1 MRTQC
6 SIACQY
12 SAHRARVADKHE
24 HEVKIDDDESVLAWQ
39 FKTENHNIGFA
50 VFRKVDNN
58 AVSSAVRSY
67 DSTTC

>member
-1 MRTQC
+1 M
-6 SIACQY
+6 
-12 SAHRARVADKHE
+12 
-24 HEVKIDDDESVLAWQ
+24 KIDDDESVLAWQ

-58 AVSSAVRSY
+58 AVCSAVRSY

>member
-1 MRTQC
+1 
-6 SIACQY
+6 
-12 SAHRARVADKHE
+12 
-24 HEVKIDDDESVLAWQ
+24 VKIDDDESVLAWQ